1 MKKLLLIA
9 GFLLA
14 IAPGVQAQDVKP
26 LGHVKDEVGMS
37 KEQYAAYKKIR
48 EDNKQAVA
56 VLEADSAVD
65 IKIRKAKKKELN
77 TQRDAAILNLLD
89 DTQKIKYQ
97 AYEERKK
104 AQKDADK
111 KAKSEAADKPTEE

>member
-9 GFLLA
+9 GFLFATALGA
-14 IAPGVQAQDVKP
+14 HAQEAQP

-48 EDNKQAVA
+48 EDNKQAVT
-56 VLEADSAVD
+56 VLEADSTVD

-77 TQRDAAILNLLD
+77 AQRDAAILNLLD
-89 DTQKIKYQ
+89 NTQKIKYQ

-104 AQKDADK
+104 AEK
-111 KAKSEAADKPTEE
+111 KAKAEAAAKPTEE

>member
-9 GFLLA
+9 GFLFA
-14 IAPGVQAQDVKP
+14 AATGTQAQDVKP
-26 LGHVKDEVGMS
+26 VGHVKDEVGMS

-48 EDNKQAVA
+48 EDNKQTVA
-56 VLEADSAVD
+56 VLEADSTVD

-77 TQRDAAILNLLD
+77 AQRDAAILNLLD

-97 AYEERKK
+97 TYEERKK
-104 AQKDADK
+104 AQKDAEK
-111 KAKSEAADKPTEE
+111 KAKPEAVANPTEE